1 MDLDCEPP
9 HEINKDALEAA
20 LKVSLLL
27 EAKIL
32 PKIKVMRKII
42 LDGSV
47 VSGFQRTMLIAE
59 DGKLKTSKGVIKIT
73 TILLEEEA
81 AKKIVATDNEVT
93 YRLDRI
99 GIPLI
104 EIATS
109 PDIKDS
115 EHAKETASLI
125 GMVLRSVDLVKRG
138 LGTIRQDVNLSIKDS
153 PRIELKGFQDLRSIP
168 KVIDYEIN
176 RLIKDPPKKGEVRK
190 VEQDLTTTFLRPL
203 PGKARMYPETDL
215 EEITITKEFL
225 SSIKTPKLLTEKTLD
240 LEKEYNIPNEIAKE
254 IVKENIDIESYI
266 KKYQRVSPNL
276 IAETLITSPKEIR
289 SRFNINIKLKK
300 EDFEFIFENLNHQ
313 KIPKSSILDMM
324 VELTKGKTPD
334 LSKYVPAS
342 YKEIEKIIENV
353 IAENPEA
360 SFGALMGM
368 AMEKLKNKADG
379 KKVAEIIKKF
389 K

>member
-1 MDLDCEPP
+1 MTDYKKLGFKCGIEIHQQLDGKKLFCNCPVITNKTEKPDLIIKRKLRAIAGESREKDIAVIYEKKRDNLFVYEAYHDCDCLVDLDCEPP

-138 LGTIRQDVNLSIKDS
+138 LGTIRQDVKLSIKDS
-153 PRIELKGFQDLRSIP
+153 PRI
-168 KVIDYEIN
+168 
-176 RLIKDPPKKGEVRK
+176 
-190 VEQDLTTTFLRPL
+190 
-203 PGKARMYPETDL
+203 
-215 EEITITKEFL
+215 
-225 SSIKTPKLLTEKTLD
+225 
-240 LEKEYNIPNEIAKE
+240 
-254 IVKENIDIESYI
+254 
-266 KKYQRVSPNL
+266 
-276 IAETLITSPKEIR
+276 
-289 SRFNINIKLKK
+289 
-300 EDFEFIFENLNHQ
+300 
-313 KIPKSSILDMM
+313 
-324 VELTKGKTPD
+324 
-334 LSKYVPAS
+334 
-342 YKEIEKIIENV
+342 
-353 IAENPEA
+353 
-360 SFGALMGM
+360 
-368 AMEKLKNKADG
+368 
-379 KKVAEIIKKF
+379 
-389 K
+389 